1 MLWTKAEITVVMIL
15 MMLLLMLITMTVAS
29 VPGTKNE
36 LKPEFGTSFIKL
48 NLGFCYEVE
57 FGISTMPSN
66 ISSNT
71 YCLFISEN
79 VALETIRAF
88 AFSDLPELTEIEI
101 TKSVHLKFIHPD
113 AFRNI
118 VNLRCLDLQDNI
130 HIETLPA
137 NAFRGL
143 STQTIEEIRLTRNG
157 IKEVASD
164 AFNGTKMYRLLL
176 RGNKQLTHISPSAFV
191 GSNELV
197 VLDISQTTISSL
209 PVSILSGL
217 KKLSAESAY
226 NLKKLPPPQHFT
238 KLYLAKLTYPSH
250 CCAFQNM
257 LINRE
262 HCANSSSITCSPT
275 PDDFNPCEDIMS
287 PVSLRVLI
295 WIISILALLGNT
307 VVLLVLLGS
316 RSKLTV
322 PRFLMC
328 HLAFADL
335 CMGIYLVVI
344 ATVDILT
351 QGRYYNHAI
360 DWQMGVGCKAAGFF
374 TVFSS
379 ELSVFTLTAITVERW
394 HTITHALRLDRKLR
408 LRHACV
414 IMTAGWLF
422 SLLAALLP
430 TVGVS
435 SYSKVSI
442 CLPMDVETVESQV
455 YVISLL
461 LLNILAFFCVCGC
474 YLSIYLTYRKPS
486 SAPVHTD
493 TRVAKRMAVLIFTD
507 FICMAPISFFA
518 ISAAL
523 KLPLITVSD
532 SKLLLVLFYPINSC
546 SNPFLYAFF
555 TRTFRRDFFLLAARF
570 GLFKTRA
577 QIYRTETSSCQQPTA
592 TNRRPRRVS
601 RPRPVQPERNNGDR
615 DEEAPA
621 AAAAEMAIEESGPGA
636 QNSPYQLR
644 RKTLLPKRT
653 AAASAAASACPSK
666 GPMEGAS
673 TSSTEAF
680 GHRAK
685 RARVSGKSHD
695 LPAAPAEQYLQQKL
709 PDEVV
714 LKIFS
719 YLLEQDLCQAACV
732 CKRFSQLANDPILW
746 KRLYMEVFEYTRPM
760 MHPEPGRFYQV
771 SPEEHEHPNPWKE
784 SFQQLYKGAH
794 VKPGFAEHFYS
805 NPGRYKGRENMLYY
819 DTIEDALG
827 GVQEAHFDGLIFVHS
842 GIYTDEWIYIESP
855 ITMIGAASGKVADKV
870 VIENTRDSTF
880 VFMEGSEDA
889 YVGYMTIKFNPDDKS
904 AQHHN
909 AHHCLEITVNCSP
922 NIDHC
927 IIRSTCTVGSAVCV
941 SGQGACPTIKHC
953 NISDCENVGLYITD
967 HAQGIY
973 EDNEISNNALA
984 GIWVKN
990 HGNPI
995 IRRNHIH
1002 HGRDVGVFTFDHGMG
1017 YFENCNIH
1025 RNRIAGFEV
1034 KAYANPTVVR
1044 CEIHHGQTGGIYVH
1058 EKGRGQFI
1066 ENKIYA
1072 NNFAGVWIT
1081 SNSDPTIRGNAIYNG
1096 NQGGVYIFGDGRGLI
1111 ESNDIYGNAL
1121 AGIQI
1126 RTNSCPIV
1134 RHNKIHDGQHGGI
1147 YVHEKGQ
1154 GVIEENEVYSN
1165 TLAGVW
1171 VTTGSTPVLRKNRI
1185 HSGKQVGV
1193 YFYDNG
1199 HGVLEDND
1207 IYNHMYS
1214 GVQIRT
1220 GSNPKIR
1227 RNKIWG
1233 GQNGG
1238 ILVYN
1243 SGLGFIEDNEIFDN
1257 AMAGVWIKTDS
1268 NPTLRRN
1275 KIHDGRDG
1283 GICIFNGGRGL
1294 LEENDIFRNAQ
1305 AGVLISTNSH
1315 PVLRKNRIFDGF
1327 AAGIEITNHATATLE
1342 GNQIFNN
1349 RFGGLFLASG
1359 VNVTMKDNKI
1369 QNNQDAIEKAVSR
1382 GQCLYKISSYTSYP
1396 MHDFYRCH
1404 TCNTTDRNAI
1414 CVNCIKKCHQG
1425 HDVEFI
1431 RHDRFFCDCGAG
1443 TLSNPCTLAGE
1454 PTHDTDTLYDS
1465 APPIESNTLQHN

>member
-1 MLWTKAEITVVMIL
+1 MN
-15 MMLLLMLITMTVAS
+15 S
-29 VPGTKNE
+29 VRA
-36 LKPEFGTSFIKL
+36 TS
-48 NLGFCYEVE
+48 
-57 FGISTMPSN
+57 
-66 ISSNT
+66 
-71 YCLFISEN
+71 
-79 VALETIRAF
+79 
-88 AFSDLPELTEIEI
+88 
-101 TKSVHLKFIHPD
+101 
-113 AFRNI
+113 
-118 VNLRCLDLQDNI
+118 
-130 HIETLPA
+130 
-137 NAFRGL
+137 
-143 STQTIEEIRLTRNG
+143 
-157 IKEVASD
+157 
-164 AFNGTKMYRLLL
+164 
-176 RGNKQLTHISPSAFV
+176 
-191 GSNELV
+191 
-197 VLDISQTTISSL
+197 
-209 PVSILSGL
+209 
-217 KKLSAESAY
+217 
-226 NLKKLPPPQHFT
+226 
-238 KLYLAKLTYPSH
+238 
-250 CCAFQNM
+250 
-257 LINRE
+257 
-262 HCANSSSITCSPT
+262 
-275 PDDFNPCEDIMS
+275 
-287 PVSLRVLI
+287 
-295 WIISILALLGNT
+295 
-307 VVLLVLLGS
+307 
-316 RSKLTV
+316 
-322 PRFLMC
+322 
-328 HLAFADL
+328 
-335 CMGIYLVVI
+335 
-344 ATVDILT
+344 
-351 QGRYYNHAI
+351 
-360 DWQMGVGCKAAGFF
+360 
-374 TVFSS
+374 
-379 ELSVFTLTAITVERW
+379 
-394 HTITHALRLDRKLR
+394 
-408 LRHACV
+408 
-414 IMTAGWLF
+414 
-422 SLLAALLP
+422 
-430 TVGVS
+430 
-435 SYSKVSI
+435 
-442 CLPMDVETVESQV
+442 
-455 YVISLL
+455 
-461 LLNILAFFCVCGC
+461 
-474 YLSIYLTYRKPS
+474 
-486 SAPVHTD
+486 
-493 TRVAKRMAVLIFTD
+493 
-507 FICMAPISFFA
+507 
-518 ISAAL
+518 
-523 KLPLITVSD
+523 
-532 SKLLLVLFYPINSC
+532 
-546 SNPFLYAFF
+546 
-555 TRTFRRDFFLLAARF
+555 
-570 GLFKTRA
+570 
-577 QIYRTETSSCQQPTA
+577 
-592 TNRRPRRVS
+592 RRPRRVS
-601 RPRPVQPERNNGDR
+601 RPRPVQPERNNQER
-615 DEEAPA
+615 DEDVPA
-621 AAAAEMAIEESGPGA
+621 DMVAEESGPGA

-644 RKTLLPKRT
+644 RKSLLPKRT
-653 AAASAAASACPSK
+653 ATCPAK
-666 GPMEGAS
+666 TNMEGAS
-673 TSSTEAF
+673 TSATEDF

-685 RARVSGKSHD
+685 RARVSGKSQD
-695 LPAAPAEQYLQQKL
+695 LPAPAEHYLEEKL

-719 YLLEQDLCQAACV
+719 YLLEQDLCRAACV
-732 CKRFSQLANDPILW
+732 CKRFSELANDPILW
-746 KRLYMEVFEYTRPM
+746 KRLYMDVFEYTRPM
-760 MHPEPGRFYQV
+760 MHPEAGKFFQIN
-771 SPEEHEHPNPWKE
+771 PEEYEQPNPWKE

-794 VKPGFAEHFYS
+794 VKTGFAEHFYS
-805 NPGRYKGRENMLYY
+805 NPARYKGRENMLYY

-842 GIYTDEWIYIESP
+842 GVYTDEWIYIESP
-855 ITMIGAASGKVADKV
+855 ITMIGAAPGKVADKV
-870 VIENTRDSTF
+870 IIENTRDSTF

-922 NIDHC
+922 SIDHC

-1017 YFENCNIH
+1017 YFESCNIH

-1081 SNSDPTIRGNAIYNG
+1081 SNSDPTIRGNAIFNG

-1111 ESNDIYGNAL
+1111 EGNDIYGNAL

-1171 VTTGSTPVLRKNRI
+1171 VTTGSTPVLRRNRI

-1369 QNNQDAIEKAVSR
+1369 MNNQDAIEKAVSR

>member
-1 MLWTKAEITVVMIL
+1 MN
-15 MMLLLMLITMTVAS
+15 S
-29 VPGTKNE
+29 V
-36 LKPEFGTSFIKL
+36 
-48 NLGFCYEVE
+48 
-57 FGISTMPSN
+57 
-66 ISSNT
+66 
-71 YCLFISEN
+71 
-79 VALETIRAF
+79 R
-88 AFSDLPELTEIEI
+88 
-101 TKSVHLKFIHPD
+101 
-113 AFRNI
+113 
-118 VNLRCLDLQDNI
+118 
-130 HIETLPA
+130 
-137 NAFRGL
+137 
-143 STQTIEEIRLTRNG
+143 
-157 IKEVASD
+157 
-164 AFNGTKMYRLLL
+164 
-176 RGNKQLTHISPSAFV
+176 
-191 GSNELV
+191 
-197 VLDISQTTISSL
+197 
-209 PVSILSGL
+209 
-217 KKLSAESAY
+217 
-226 NLKKLPPPQHFT
+226 
-238 KLYLAKLTYPSH
+238 
-250 CCAFQNM
+250 
-257 LINRE
+257 
-262 HCANSSSITCSPT
+262 
-275 PDDFNPCEDIMS
+275 
-287 PVSLRVLI
+287 
-295 WIISILALLGNT
+295 
-307 VVLLVLLGS
+307 
-316 RSKLTV
+316 
-322 PRFLMC
+322 
-328 HLAFADL
+328 
-335 CMGIYLVVI
+335 
-344 ATVDILT
+344 
-351 QGRYYNHAI
+351 
-360 DWQMGVGCKAAGFF
+360 
-374 TVFSS
+374 
-379 ELSVFTLTAITVERW
+379 
-394 HTITHALRLDRKLR
+394 
-408 LRHACV
+408 
-414 IMTAGWLF
+414 
-422 SLLAALLP
+422 
-430 TVGVS
+430 
-435 SYSKVSI
+435 
-442 CLPMDVETVESQV
+442 
-455 YVISLL
+455 
-461 LLNILAFFCVCGC
+461 
-474 YLSIYLTYRKPS
+474 
-486 SAPVHTD
+486 
-493 TRVAKRMAVLIFTD
+493 
-507 FICMAPISFFA
+507 
-518 ISAAL
+518 
-523 KLPLITVSD
+523 
-532 SKLLLVLFYPINSC
+532 
-546 SNPFLYAFF
+546 
-555 TRTFRRDFFLLAARF
+555 
-570 GLFKTRA
+570 
-577 QIYRTETSSCQQPTA
+577 A

-601 RPRPVQPERNNGDR
+601 RPRPLQPERNNGDR

-621 AAAAEMAIEESGPGA
+621 AAAAAAAEMPVDESGAGA

-644 RKTLLPKRT
+644 RKSLLPKRT
-653 AAASAAASACPSK
+653 ASATASACPSK
-666 GPMEGAS
+666 SPMEGAS
-673 TSSTEAF
+673 TSSTEPF

-760 MHPEPGRFYQV
+760 MHPEPGKFFQV
-771 SPEEHEHPNPWKE
+771 SPEEHENPNPWKE

-827 GVQEAHFDGLIFVHS
+827 GVQEAHFDGLIFVHT
-842 GIYTDEWIYIESP
+842 GVYTDEWIYIESP
-855 ITMIGAASGKVADKV
+855 ITMIGAAAGKVADKV

-889 YVGYMTIKFNPDDKS
+889 YVGYMTIRFNPDDKS

-1017 YFENCNIH
+1017 YFESCNIH

-1058 EKGRGQFI
+1058 EKG
-1066 ENKIYA
+1066 
-1072 NNFAGVWIT
+1072 
-1081 SNSDPTIRGNAIYNG
+1081 
-1096 NQGGVYIFGDGRGLI
+1096 
-1111 ESNDIYGNAL
+1111 
-1121 AGIQI
+1121 
-1126 RTNSCPIV
+1126 
-1134 RHNKIHDGQHGGI
+1134 
-1147 YVHEKGQ
+1147 Q

-1171 VTTGSTPVLRKNRI
+1171 VTTGSTPVLRRNRI

-1315 PVLRKNRIFDGF
+1315 PILRKNRIFDGF

-1369 QNNQDAIEKAVSR
+1369 ITNQDAIEKAVSR

>member
-1 MLWTKAEITVVMIL
+1 MNSVR
-15 MMLLLMLITMTVAS
+15 AS
-29 VPGTKNE
+29 
-36 LKPEFGTSFIKL
+36 
-48 NLGFCYEVE
+48 
-57 FGISTMPSN
+57 
-66 ISSNT
+66 
-71 YCLFISEN
+71 N
-79 VALETIRAF
+79 V
-88 AFSDLPELTEIEI
+88 S
-101 TKSVHLKFIHPD
+101 
-113 AFRNI
+113 
-118 VNLRCLDLQDNI
+118 
-130 HIETLPA
+130 
-137 NAFRGL
+137 
-143 STQTIEEIRLTRNG
+143 
-157 IKEVASD
+157 
-164 AFNGTKMYRLLL
+164 
-176 RGNKQLTHISPSAFV
+176 
-191 GSNELV
+191 
-197 VLDISQTTISSL
+197 
-209 PVSILSGL
+209 
-217 KKLSAESAY
+217 
-226 NLKKLPPPQHFT
+226 
-238 KLYLAKLTYPSH
+238 
-250 CCAFQNM
+250 
-257 LINRE
+257 
-262 HCANSSSITCSPT
+262 
-275 PDDFNPCEDIMS
+275 
-287 PVSLRVLI
+287 
-295 WIISILALLGNT
+295 
-307 VVLLVLLGS
+307 
-316 RSKLTV
+316 
-322 PRFLMC
+322 
-328 HLAFADL
+328 
-335 CMGIYLVVI
+335 
-344 ATVDILT
+344 
-351 QGRYYNHAI
+351 
-360 DWQMGVGCKAAGFF
+360 
-374 TVFSS
+374 
-379 ELSVFTLTAITVERW
+379 
-394 HTITHALRLDRKLR
+394 
-408 LRHACV
+408 
-414 IMTAGWLF
+414 
-422 SLLAALLP
+422 
-430 TVGVS
+430 
-435 SYSKVSI
+435 
-442 CLPMDVETVESQV
+442 
-455 YVISLL
+455 
-461 LLNILAFFCVCGC
+461 
-474 YLSIYLTYRKPS
+474 
-486 SAPVHTD
+486 
-493 TRVAKRMAVLIFTD
+493 
-507 FICMAPISFFA
+507 
-518 ISAAL
+518 
-523 KLPLITVSD
+523 
-532 SKLLLVLFYPINSC
+532 
-546 SNPFLYAFF
+546 
-555 TRTFRRDFFLLAARF
+555 
-570 GLFKTRA
+570 
-577 QIYRTETSSCQQPTA
+577 
-592 TNRRPRRVS
+592 RRPRRVS
-601 RPRPVQPERNNGDR
+601 RPRPVQPERNHQER
-615 DEEAPA
+615 DEDVHADMVA
-621 AAAAEMAIEESGPGA
+621 EESGPGA

-644 RKTLLPKRT
+644 RKSLPKRT
-653 AAASAAASACPSK
+653 VCPTK
-666 GPMEGAS
+666 TNMEGAS
-673 TSSTEAF
+673 TSTTENF
-680 GHRAK
+680 GHRPK
-685 RARVSGKSHD
+685 RPRVSGKCQD
-695 LPAAPAEQYLQQKL
+695 LPAAPAEQYLQEKL

-719 YLLEQDLCQAACV
+719 YLLEQDLCRAACV
-732 CKRFSQLANDPILW
+732 CKRFSELANDPILW

-760 MHPEPGRFYQV
+760 MHPEAGKFYQIN
-771 SPEEHEHPNPWKE
+771 PEEYEQPNPWKE

-805 NPGRYKGRENMLYY
+805 NPARYKGRDNMFYY

-827 GVQEAHFDGLIFVHS
+827 GGQEPHFDGLIFVHS

-855 ITMIGAASGKVADKV
+855 ITMIGAAPGKVDEKV
-870 VIENTRDSTF
+870 IIENTRDSTF

-889 YVGYMTIKFNPDDKS
+889 YVGYMTIRFNPDDKS

-922 NIDHC
+922 IIDHC

-1002 HGRDVGVFTFDHGMG
+1002 HGRDVGVFTFDHVTRFSFILFVAVKGQTG
-1017 YFENCNIH
+1017 YFESCNIH

-1034 KAYANPTVVR
+1034 KA
-1044 CEIHHGQTGGIYVH
+1044 
-1058 EKGRGQFI
+1058 
-1066 ENKIYA
+1066 
-1072 NNFAGVWIT
+1072 
-1081 SNSDPTIRGNAIYNG
+1081 GNAIFNG

-1111 ESNDIYGNAL
+1111 EGNDIYGNAL

-1171 VTTGSTPVLRKNRI
+1171 VTTGSTPVLRRNRI

-1283 GICIFNGGRGL
+1283 GICIFNGGRGNQSCL
-1294 LEENDIFRNAQ
+1294 CNYHDFLTSEKIFSYLQ
-1305 AGVLISTNSH
+1305 QSYQLF
-1315 PVLRKNRIFDGF
+1315 IF
-1327 AAGIEITNHATATLE
+1327 LP
-1342 GNQIFNN
+1342 
-1349 RFGGLFLASG
+1349 
-1359 VNVTMKDNKI
+1359 DNKI
-1369 QNNQDAIEKAVSR
+1369 LNNQDAIEKAVSR